1 MKNDESARRT
11 RFTVDISAYPDLV
24 VIYLGLLRKHLPQR
38 VGVDR
43 GIIVDAKGNTSKR
56 QDVVIYDRT
65 VEGQRLGLEIL
76 IRRQE
81 PRVLLYCFK
90 GSPHTL
96 T

>member
-1 MKNDESARRT
+1 MPNEIDHPLESSEAREH
-11 RFTVDISAYPDLV
+11 ALV
-24 VIYLGLLRKHLPQR
+24 TQLRKYLPQR

-43 GIIVDAKGNTSKR
+43 GFVVDAKGNTSKR
-56 QDVVIYDRT
+56 QDVVIYDHT